1 MRHIFASPY
10 KASSRPSRLKKV
22 QGKKKR
28 VKADDAATYQESF
41 EEETKAPTIAEATG
55 TTDLLSQK
63 EEDVIF

>member
-1 MRHIFASPY
+1 M
-10 KASSRPSRLKKV
+10 KKV

-63 EEDVIF
+63 DEDVIF